1 MKNKKTTYI
10 LLVVV
15 LFVWA
20 MVIYQFFSFSG
31 GSESITENHTALNIK
46 PVQAPKRDTFSIN
59 VNYRDPF
66 LGKMYNPDNKKA
78 TKKRNTSNKTKE
90 TIVWPSIIYKGLVS
104 DSDDKQKVFMV
115 IIKGKTFFMREKDTE
130 EEVTLLKGNREFIEV
145 KYKDKKNKILI
156 QE

>member
-31 GSESITENHTALNIK
+31 SSEPITENHTALNIK
-46 PVQAPKRDTFSIN
+46 PIQAPKRDTFSIN

-66 LGKMYNPDNKKA
+66 LGKMYNPHNKL
-78 TKKRNTSNKTKE
+78 KKRNTPSKPKE
-90 TIVWPSIIYKGLVS
+90 PVVLPPIIYKGLVS
-104 DSDDKQKVFMV
+104 DSDDKRKVFMV
-115 IIKGKTFFMREKDTE
+115 IIKGKTFFMKEKDTE
-130 EEVTLLKGNREFIEV
+130 EEILLLKGNREFIEV
-145 KYKDKKNKILI
+145 KYKGKKNKILI

>member
-31 GSESITENHTALNIK
+31 GSEPIVENHTTLNIK
-46 PVQAPKRDTFSIN
+46 PIQAPKRDTFSIN

-66 LGKMYNPDNKKA
+66 LGKMYNPHNKKA
-78 TKKRNTSNKTKE
+78 TRKQNTSNKPKE
-90 TIVWPSIIYKGLVS
+90 TIVWPSVIYKGLVS
-104 DSDDKQKVFMV
+104 DSDDKRKVFMV
-115 IIKGKTFFMREKDTE
+115 MIKGKTFFMREKDTE
-130 EEVTLLKGNREFIEV
+130 EEVKLLKGNREFIEV
-145 KYKDKKNKILI
+145 KYKGKKNKILI